1 VYPALAVL
9 SAASSEAEPYAE
21 LPEPAEQAAPDI
33 LWVGGEGGMEADLVK
48 RAGVPYQTIPAA
60 GIHGV
65 GWRSLPGNLWRLWRG
80 FLRSRQILGEFR
92 PDVLFFTGGYLA
104 VPMAIASRFPLK
116 GVHRPRSLLFV
127 PDIEPGLALKTLAR
141 FADQIALT
149 VDASREYL
157 PAKTNLTVTGYPTR
171 PDLRSWDRQAAY
183 KALQLETDL
192 PVLLVFGGSSGARS
206 INRALLA
213 SLPRLLEEM
222 QVVHLTG
229 KLDWPEVQAAWEEM
243 KETLPDSRDRRYHF
257 YPYLYEQMGA
267 ALASADLVLSRAGA
281 SILGE
286 FPMLGLPA
294 ILVPYPYAWRYQ
306 QLNARYLEKHGAS
319 VVVQDADLPNQLFST
334 VHSLITDQKKLA
346 DMSSAMRA
354 LAKPQAAQQLAT
366 LLGSLASYGR
376 GAG

>member
-1 VYPALAVL
+1 MYPALAVL

-104 VPMAIASRFPLK
+104 VPMAIASRFRLK
-116 GVHRPRSLLFV
+116 GVSRPRSLLFV

-141 FADQIALT
+141 FADRIALT
-149 VDASREYL
+149 VDASREYM
-157 PAKTNLTVTGYPTR
+157 PANANLTVTGYPTR
-171 PDLRSWDRQAAY
+171 PDLRSWDRQAAC
-183 KALQLETDL
+183 KALQLETNL

-206 INRALLA
+206 INRALLT
-213 SLPRLLEEM
+213 SLPGLLEEM

-229 KLDWPEVQAAWEEM
+229 RLDWLEVQAAWEEM
-243 KETLPDSRDRRYHF
+243 KETLPDSRVRRYHF
-257 YPYLYEQMGA
+257 YPYLYEEMGA

-286 FPMLGLPA
+286 FPMFGLPA

-306 QLNARYLEKHGAS
+306 QLNARYLEKRGAS
-319 VVVQDADLPNQLFST
+319 VVVQDADLPSMLFST

-354 LAKPQAAQQLAT
+354 LAKPQAASQLAT

>member
-1 VYPALAVL
+1 MYPALAVL
-9 SAASSEAEPYAE
+9 SAASSEAEPYAQ
-21 LPEPAEQAAPDI
+21 LPEPAEHAALEL

-48 RAGVPYQTIPAA
+48 RTGVPYQAIPAA

-65 GWRSLPGNLWRLWRG
+65 GWRSLPGNLWQLWRG
-80 FLRSRQILGEFR
+80 FLGSRRILAEFR

-104 VPMAIASRFPLK
+104 VPMAFASRIPFK
-116 GVHRPRSLLFV
+116 GLPRPRSLLFV

-141 FADQIALT
+141 FADRIALT
-149 VDASREYL
+149 VDASRKYM
-157 PAKTNLTVTGYPTR
+157 PANANLTVTGYPTR
-171 PDLRSWDRQAAY
+171 SDLSSWDRQTAY
-183 KALQLETDL
+183 KELQLENDL

-213 SLPRLLEEM
+213 WLPKLLDEM
-222 QVVHLTG
+222 QVVHITG
-229 KLDWPEVQAAWEEM
+229 KLDWPEVEAAWQEM
-243 KETLPDSRDRRYHF
+243 KDALPVSCVRRYRF
-257 YPYLYEQMGA
+257 YPYLHEQMGA

-286 FPMLGLPA
+286 YPLLGLPA

-306 QLNARYLEKHGAS
+306 QINARYLEKRGAA
-319 VVVQDADLPNQLFST
+319 VVVQDADLPDQLFSS
-334 VHSLITDQKKLA
+334 VHGLITNRQKMA

-354 LAKPQAAQQLAT
+354 LAKPQAAQHIAA
-366 LLGSLASYGR
+366 LLGSLASDRR

>member
-9 SAASSEAEPYAE
+9 SAASIEAEPYAA

-116 GVHRPRSLLFV
+116 GVPRPRSLLFV

-141 FADQIALT
+141 FADRIALT
-149 VDASREYL
+149 VDASREYM
-157 PAKTNLTVTGYPTR
+157 PANTNLTVTGYPTR
-171 PDLRSWDRQAAY
+171 PELRSWDRQAAY
-183 KALQLETDL
+183 KAFQLETDS

-213 SLPRLLEEM
+213 SLPSLLEEM

-229 KLDWPEVQAAWEEM
+229 KLDWSEVQAAWDEM
-243 KETLPDSRDRRYHF
+243 KETLPDSRVRRYHF

-319 VVVQDADLPNQLFST
+319 VVVQDADLPNMLFST

-346 DMSSAMRA
+346 DMSSAMGA